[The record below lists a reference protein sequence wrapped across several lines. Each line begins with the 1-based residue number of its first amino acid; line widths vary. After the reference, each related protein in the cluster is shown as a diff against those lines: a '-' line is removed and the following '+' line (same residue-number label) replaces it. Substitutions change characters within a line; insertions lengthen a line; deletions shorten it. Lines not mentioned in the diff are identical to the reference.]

1 MDPVCH
7 TLVGASLAESG
18 LKRRT
23 AFGTATLLI
32 AANLPDVDVVAY
44 AVGPVEA
51 LWFRRG
57 VTHGILAWVVLP
69 VLLTAVMMLL
79 DRAVRRRRKGPATK
93 PVVWRQILLLAFL
106 GVASHPL
113 LDLLN
118 TYGIRL
124 LMPFSDRWFYGD
136 TLFIVDPWVWAV
148 LVAGIWMAR
157 RRGTAHW
164 PAAVALTV
172 LVTYV
177 GIMAASNVVA
187 RREVSKALAAAG
199 MGRPDRLMVAPAPAN
214 PFERRV
220 VAQVGDDYHL
230 GAYRWWR
237 PVRLEFLPL
246 LLSAEPADYRAAAAT
261 RGPSARRFLSWARFP
276 FYEVREEAGGSTA
289 VYIGAARY
297 TVNPV
302 GSWASVRIDLG
313 GN

>member
-23 AFGTATLLI
+23 ALGTATLLI
-32 AANLPDVDVVAY
+32 AANLPDVDVLAY
-44 AVGPVEA
+44 AYGPVEA

-57 VTHGILAWVVLP
+57 VTHGVLAWMVLP
-69 VLLTAVMMLL
+69 FLLTAVMVLW
-79 DRAVRRRRKGPATK
+79 DRVVRRRGGRLPKT
-93 PVVWRQILLLAFL
+93 PVIWQQILLLAFL

-136 TLFIVDPWVWAV
+136 TLFILDPWVWV
-148 LVAGIWMAR
+148 ILVAGLWMAR
-157 RRGTAHW
+157 RRRNTTR
-164 PAAVALTV
+164 PAVLALLTLVA
-172 LVTYV
+172 YV

-187 RREVSKALAAAG
+187 RRDVSEALDASG
-199 MGRPDRLMVAPAPAN
+199 SSRPDRLMVAPAPAN

-220 VAQVGDDYHL
+220 VAQIGDDYRFGRYHWL
-230 GAYRWWR
+230 RAE
-237 PVRLEFLPL
+237 RLEMLPQM
-246 LLSAEPADYRAAAAT
+246 LSAEPADYRAAAAT
-261 RGPSARRFLSWARFP
+261 RGPNARMFLSWARFP
-276 FYEVREEAGGSTA
+276 FYEVGGVGEATA
-289 VYIGAARY
+289 VYIGDARY
-297 TVNPV
+297 TLDPV

-313 GN
+313 GQ